1 VPSEERE
8 VLLERLLDYVRQDLL
23 GGEEMD
29 GPVDGL
35 TTTSP
40 LLEWGV
46 LNSMNTTRLLVFLRQ
61 EFNVAVPPVH
71 ITGRHFKD
79 LDSIADLVLTL
90 TPN

>member
-1 VPSEERE
+1 
-8 VLLERLLDYVRQDLL
+8 
-23 GGEEMD
+23 
-29 GPVDGL
+29 
-35 TTTSP
+35 
-40 LLEWGV
+40 
-46 LNSMNTTRLLVFLRQ
+46 MNTTRLLVFLRQ